1 MPYNDGWVNTMTE
14 HASTSPIALR
24 VHDQDG
30 MAHDIHLTVAAPAGT
45 GTLAILNPAGKVMQQ
60 FTFTR
65 LQKSRDGKTL
75 TCRIGFTTATL
86 TLDDQPAPPQLRIA
100 ARAFLPLFN
109 ATYRLSQDEQQRLG
123 AWIDTLSIGMLA

>member
-1 MPYNDGWVNTMTE
+1 MTE
-14 HASTSPIALR
+14 HASASPIALR

-30 MAHDIHLTVAAPAGT
+30 IAHDIHLTAATPAGT
-45 GTLAILNPAGKVMQQ
+45 GTLAILHPDGKVAQQ

-86 TLDDQPAPPQLRIA
+86 TLDDQPTPPQLHIV

-109 ATYRLSQDEQQRLG
+109 ATYMLSQDEQQRLG